1 MADVSEVKMK
11 KKPSWGIPHLIIG
24 IFLTLPLIRNYEEN
38 KNQVLFYVFV
48 VLGFV
53 ILFVGMIKMFI
64 RLFFNDN
71 EETNTDIALDKTT
84 NYEKRKTQIHERN
97 NTPSETTANE
107 TLGFIFIVL
116 SYAVLA
122 ITLIGTIIVLIAA
135 SPGSMLGIPI
145 AIGLMIAGVLFLIGK
160 TC

>member
-1 MADVSEVKMK
+1 MK

-53 ILFVGMIKMFI
+53 ILFVGVIKMFI

-84 NYEKRKTQIHERN
+84 NYEK
-97 NTPSETTANE
+97 
-107 TLGFIFIVL
+107 
-116 SYAVLA
+116 
-122 ITLIGTIIVLIAA
+122 
-135 SPGSMLGIPI
+135 
-145 AIGLMIAGVLFLIGK
+145 
-160 TC
+160 